1 MDQRQQ
7 YIPPPPPPLS
17 QNNQA
22 HMIPLPPP
30 PPRPSTQ
37 QQQQQHGLFPPPPPG
52 PPPSAYP
59 GSNQRP
65 IWPPPPP
72 TIHPSLIPA
81 SQPYGRQQPTPL
93 SIPIQP
99 IPPPPSEVPPLTSAT
114 YIPAGESFGPGVGIP
129 PLYDNYGQ
137 SATVQPANQPWESA
151 PVDKLSRRDGNI
163 PSTPSARNLPP
174 SLTLGNDNSETMSPG
189 FSAYQNYGNEPAR
202 TSSHNHNASN
212 TSLGRTSTGEAIM
225 NWPLERV
232 VNWLARNGFSKDW
245 QETFKFLE
253 LEGADFLGLG
263 LRANGR
269 GNLGKLHQQIYP
281 QLAKECQ
288 KSGTGWDQARE
299 QKEGTRLRKLIRE
312 IQDDGNEASSQTNRR
327 RESQTMITSAST
339 EGGLENSPNLGWEPT
354 FPSSGPVA
362 IMEPSY
368 TQHPAHRQT
377 PNSGGKQNNQTRP
390 GTAPFPHRQDA
401 FDGDSLYTRSE
412 YSRSALASLEDF
424 RKQSP
429 SSPSDGGPFKPPS
442 SKAYE
447 GSPQSTSPAM
457 PSTAP
462 LYSAPASSSTG
473 DLHARFEHHRGNSAD
488 STGHGSSTVRRFYK
502 DQKQVPDNILPA
514 TQDSKDSQKSLFLG
528 GFFKRKHRSHDS
540 SHPSPED
547 QSLDSPTSP
556 SYIRHSALNSPFIKS
571 SNNNS
576 DASLGDRPPSSSFSD
591 YEKMHRPNSVTR
603 HKKYVFATLDG
614 WNYRLVDI
622 TDVETADHIRAAI
635 CQNLGIVDWSSAQIF
650 VTEPGQVDHD
660 ELLDDS
666 VLVHSRR
673 VRSDSLGSLKL
684 YVRDNISP
692 SSAGLGVSFLDKS
705 LSPLSGHVLPS
716 NVQANPP
723 LGSRQSTLKASS
735 GQPSPSM
742 QVSSTSDVGPDAE
755 PTARKEEYKRE
766 FGRKQQEYF
775 KRKQPPPLQLRKGS
789 RDEIG
794 IRNDK
799 VIDFDQPR
807 ISPYEDKKHDGPIPQ
822 RKPPS
827 APSESSTLTK
837 VNSLTKSRAPG
848 RGRASSK
855 EQHEIAKYEL
865 IQEERP
871 IGSSDVHSMNFSGTR
886 KPSMAA
892 SSRPPSS
899 ASQTTFTNSASS
911 NPRRPSSSVSSL
923 AQPPS
928 LQSRKSFGPEY
939 DFEETKVDFAT
950 PHTPQSSSDDD
961 SDDGLFQK
969 PLSTSKPKASGK
981 GLASPGTSP
990 KARKP
995 SLSVNT
1001 SSTRSNKGR
1010 SVTFISPGANDEE
1023 PIGPPYPS
1031 SAVFSSEPRS
1041 GFDANGATFPSTGHS
1056 PEEERPIRRNSSFAT
1071 DVWASRPPVE
1081 GVINNLDDFFP
1092 NIDLD
1097 EPYLEPSGI
1106 SPPVSPINAM
1116 TKGQSGPSYQ
1126 QQSPSAIASG
1136 YDIPAPYEPPSKN
1149 SIAKR
1154 NIEKASGLSR
1164 MKSIREVAQ
1173 GAQQQVKRNKT
1184 VVNQSNKKSGEIL
1197 RRKST
1202 KMFGAKIMQI
1212 SPKPGSRLSQLEPIP
1227 QNGLPPEP
1235 VPKRQQTFRI
1245 IRGQLIG
1252 KGTYG
1257 RVYLGMNADTG
1268 DVLAVKQVEVNP
1280 RIAGQDKDRI
1290 KEMVAAMDQEIDTM
1304 QHLEHP
1310 NIVQYLGCERGE
1322 LSISIYL
1329 EYISGGSIGSC
1340 LRKHGKF
1347 EESVVKSLTQQTLSG
1362 LAYLH
1367 DQGILHRDLKA
1378 DNILL
1383 DLDGT
1388 GKISD
1393 FGISKKTDNIYGNDA
1408 SNSMQGSVFWMA
1420 PEVVQSQG
1428 QGYSAKVDIWSLG
1441 CVVLEMFAGRRPWS
1455 REEAIGAI
1463 FKLGSLSQAP
1473 PIPEEVAVNI
1483 SPAALAFMY
1492 DCFTIDTFDRPTA
1505 EILLSHPFC
1514 VADPTYNFESTELYA
1529 KISDVL

>member
-1 MDQRQQ
+1 MDR
-7 YIPPPPPPLS
+7 S
-17 QNNQA
+17 
-22 HMIPLPPP
+22 
-30 PPRPSTQ
+30 
-37 QQQQQHGLFPPPPPG
+37 
-52 PPPSAYP
+52 
-59 GSNQRP
+59 
-65 IWPPPPP
+65 
-72 TIHPSLIPA
+72 
-81 SQPYGRQQPTPL
+81 
-93 SIPIQP
+93 
-99 IPPPPSEVPPLTSAT
+99 
-114 YIPAGESFGPGVGIP
+114 
-129 PLYDNYGQ
+129 
-137 SATVQPANQPWESA
+137 
-151 PVDKLSRRDGNI
+151 SRRDGII
-163 PSTPSARNLPP
+163 PSTPSGRNLPP
-174 SLTLGNDNSETMSPG
+174 ALTLGNDSSEAMSPS
-189 FSAYQNYGNEPAR
+189 FATYQNYGNEPAR
-202 TSSHNHNASN
+202 TSSHKHNASN
-212 TSLGRTSTGEAIM
+212 TSLGRMSAGDATM

-232 VNWLARNGFSKDW
+232 VNWLSRNGFSNDW

-263 LRANGR
+263 QGANGR
-269 GNLGKLHQQIYP
+269 GNLGKLHQQVYP

-288 KSGTGWDQARE
+288 KSGTGWDQSRE
-299 QKEGTRLRKLIRE
+299 HKEGKRMRQLIRE
-312 IQDDGNEASSQTNRR
+312 IQDDGNEASSLSHRR
-327 RESQTMITSAST
+327 RESQTIITSAST
-339 EGGLENSPNLGWEPT
+339 EGGLENSPNLGWEST
-354 FPSSGPVA
+354 FPSSGPAA
-362 IMEPSY
+362 IMETSY
-368 TQHPAHRQT
+368 IQHHPAHRQT
-377 PNSGGKQNNQTRP
+377 SNTGGKQNNQTRP
-390 GTAPFPHRQDA
+390 GTSPFPHRQDA
-401 FDGDSLYTRSE
+401 IDGDSQNMRSDFTRHVFS
-412 YSRSALASLEDF
+412 SLEEP
-424 RKQSP
+424 RRQSP
-429 SSPSDGGPFKPPS
+429 SSPSDGGLFKPPS

-447 GSPQSTSPAM
+447 GSPQSGSPAM
-457 PSTAP
+457 PSAAP
-462 LYSAPASSSTG
+462 LYSGPASSSTG

-488 STGHGSSTVRRFYK
+488 STGHGRRFYEGR
-502 DQKQVPDNILPA
+502 KQATDNTRPA
-514 TQDSKDSQKSLFLG
+514 TQDSKDSQKSIFG
-528 GFFKRKHRSHDS
+528 GIFKRINRSHDS
-540 SHPSPED
+540 SHPSPEN

-556 SYIRHSALNSPFIKS
+556 SHMRHSGLNSPFIKS

-576 DASLGDRPPSSSFSD
+576 DVSLGDRPPSSSFSD
-591 YEKMHRPNSVTR
+591 YEKIHRPNSVTK

-622 TDVETADHIRAAI
+622 TDVEIADHIRAVI
-635 CQNLGIVDWSSAQIF
+635 CQNLGIVDWPSAQIF
-650 VTEPGQVDHD
+650 VTEPGQMEHD

-666 VLVHSRR
+666 VLVFSRR
-673 VRSDSLGSLKL
+673 TRSDSLGSLKL
-684 YVRDNISP
+684 YVRGNISP
-692 SSAGLGVSFLDKS
+692 GSAGLGVLFPDKMP
-705 LSPLSGHVLPS
+705 SPLSGHPRNALQSQVL
-716 NVQANPP
+716 ANPP

-735 GQPSPSM
+735 GQPSPSL
-742 QVSSTSDVGPDAE
+742 QAPPSSDVTQDAE
-755 PTARKEEYKRE
+755 LTARKEEYDRE
-766 FGRKQQEYF
+766 VKRKQQTYV
-775 KRKQPPPLQLRKGS
+775 KRKQPQPLQLGKDS
-789 RDEIG
+789 RGERG
-794 IRNDK
+794 FRNDK

-807 ISPYEDKKHDGPIPQ
+807 TSPYEDKKHDGPIPV
-822 RKPPS
+822 RPPPS
-827 APSESSTLTK
+827 APSESNTLTK
-837 VNSLTKSRAPG
+837 VNSLTKSRAPD
-848 RGRASSK
+848 RDRASLKKQQEMSK
-855 EQHEIAKYEL
+855 YRL
-865 IQEERP
+865 IQEEGT
-871 IGSSDVHSMNFSGTR
+871 IGSSMNFPGPR
-886 KPSMAA
+886 KSPSI
-892 SSRPPSS
+892 S
-899 ASQTTFTNSASS
+899 ASTRSPSVSHSASS
-911 NPRRPSSSVSSL
+911 IPRRPSSASSL

-939 DFEETKVDFAT
+939 DFEETKVDFDT

-961 SDDGLFQK
+961 SDDGLFAK
-969 PLSTSKPKASGK
+969 PLSTSKPQPKDK
-981 GLASPGTSP
+981 GLASAETSP

-995 SLSVNT
+995 SLCVNT
-1001 SSTRSNKGR
+1001 STRSNKGL
-1010 SVTFISPGANDEE
+1010 SVSFKSPGANDEQS
-1023 PIGPPYPS
+1023 IGPPYPS
-1031 SAVFSSEPRS
+1031 SPVFPNDPRS
-1041 GFDANGATFPSTGHS
+1041 GYDGNGATFPSTGHS
-1056 PEEERPIRRNSSFAT
+1056 PKKENSRRNSHFEA

-1097 EPYLEPSGI
+1097 EPYLEPSGA
-1106 SPPVSPINAM
+1106 SPPVSPINQM
-1116 TKGQSGPSYQ
+1116 TKDQSGPSYQ
-1126 QQSPSAIASG
+1126 QPSSSAIPSG
-1136 YDIPAPYEPPSKN
+1136 YEIPAPHEPPLKN
-1149 SIAKR
+1149 PVARR
-1154 NIEKASGLSR
+1154 NMQKAGGLSR

-1184 VVNQSNKKSGEIL
+1184 VVNQDNKKSGEIL

-1227 QNGLPPEP
+1227 QNGLPPES

-1268 DVLAVKQVEVNP
+1268 DVLAVKQVEVNA

-1473 PIPEEVAVNI
+1473 PIPDEVAVNI

-1492 DCFTIDTFDRPTA
+1492 DCFTM
-1505 EILLSHPFC
+1505 
-1514 VADPTYNFESTELYA
+1514 
-1529 KISDVL
+1529 